1 MSKTVVGLFSTVA
14 QAEQV
19 KQSLVS
25 NGYGAQRISVVA
37 NDSNASTTGTTSA
50 TGTTSEGIG
59 EKIGSFFR
67 SLTGGDEEAHRH
79 YASGVSSG
87 GALLAVTVEDS
98 EANEVASFLKQNGA
112 KDIDSGSQ
120 RAADSGTP
128 IYGSSNT
135 NTSNVSGTESIPII
149 EEQLVVGKREV
160 DRGGVRIYSHVTE
173 RPVEAD
179 VTLREEHI
187 NVERRPVNRPA
198 TAADFQT
205 GTGSVIELT
214 ATGEEAV
221 VGKSSRV
228 VEEVLVGKQST
239 ERTEAIHDSVRK
251 TEVEVENISG
261 SNTGNT
267 GSYGTTNKKD
277 NY

>member
-19 KQSLVS
+19 KKSLVS
-25 NGYGAQRISVVA
+25 NGYGAHSISVVA
-37 NDSNASTTGTTSA
+37 NDTDVSSTGTSGTGMSGTTGASN
-50 TGTTSEGIG
+50 EGIG

-67 SLTGGDEEAHRH
+67 SLTGGDEDTHRQ

-112 KDIDSGSQ
+112 KDIDGGSQ

-128 IYGSSNT
+128 IYGSA
-135 NTSNVSGTESIPII
+135 NTSNTSNTSTTGNESIPII

-179 VTLREEHI
+179 VTLREERI

-198 TAADFQT
+198 TAADFQS

-228 VEEVLVGKQST
+228 VEEVLVGKQSS

-251 TEVEVENISG
+251 TEVEVENIAAS
-261 SNTGNT
+261 
-267 GSYGTTNKKD
+267 NKKD
-277 NY
+277 KY